1 MFLTELGFILY
12 SLNQELKM
20 IENIEWSL
28 SCRNMQLELI
38 FFFPPPSLT
47 EYYEEKK
54 NPIAWTVWWGFRSIT
69 LVNHW
74 DS

>member
-38 FFFPPPSLT
+38 FFFPLHLSQNIMR
-47 EYYEEKK
+47 KK
-54 NPIAWTVWWGFRSIT
+54 NPYS
-69 LVNHW
+69 L
-74 DS
+74 DSVVGV